1 MAAKRAK
8 SIASN
13 LQSGDHDLIKRAQR
27 DAAREKKQ
35 KSGGAGGRSGKKK
48 AKWKQQSEDFQNAMR
63 AGREPVPP
71 RAPSTRPR
79 RR

>member
-13 LQSGDHDLIKRAQR
+13 LQAGDHDLIKRAQR
-27 DAAREKKQ
+27 DAAREKK
-35 KSGGAGGRSGKKK
+35 SGARGRSGKKK
-48 AKWKQQSEDFQNAMR
+48 AKWKQQSEDFQRAMR